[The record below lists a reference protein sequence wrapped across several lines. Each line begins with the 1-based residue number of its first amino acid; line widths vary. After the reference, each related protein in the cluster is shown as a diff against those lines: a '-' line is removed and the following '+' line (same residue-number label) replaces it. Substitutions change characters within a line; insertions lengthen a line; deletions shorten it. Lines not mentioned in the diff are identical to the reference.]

1 MTLMQIPSP
10 QALSAP
16 MLLLTSSDSKVKA
29 KQLTQP
35 IPQLQH
41 WASSVCLLTT
51 ENWGGTRKRMLLPIY
66 PNTAQHKVTNS
77 TASDTGT
84 FRTKLLRKRRTY
96 VQVTLSHFPV
106 SEAFC
111 IFPLTSAS
119 ATAASRSVLVLR
131 TRMAFTEAGILPGC
145 PSPNRSAQ
153 KTTLKGTVK
162 WIHIHLES

>member
-1 MTLMQIPSP
+1 MQVMGLMEISDPVSAEHHHGAGHILCQPSEKQTVDSTHLAAAAP
-10 QALSAP
+10 SHSSLSDNSCRE
-16 MLLLTSSDSKVKA
+16 LTRNKEKHTAASTPKVKTA
-29 KQLTQP
+29 K
-35 IPQLQH
+35 
-41 WASSVCLLTT
+41 
-51 ENWGGTRKRMLLPIY
+51 G
-66 PNTAQHKVTNS
+66 NS

-84 FRTKLLRKRRTY
+84 IRIRLFRKRRTY

-106 SEAFC
+106 LEAFC

-153 KTTLKGTVK
+153 KTTVKGIVK
-162 WIHIHLES
+162 